1 MKGVILLTALLLS
14 ASLVGCG
21 GPKKR
26 AVTRQD
32 FQAVTDYVDKNMR
45 AGAVT
50 AEERKK
56 YTISQLGA
64 PHRVEDDTQ
73 YWYSTA
79 VDCYYL
85 QVGADGWALP
95 GGTGA
100 PQGLQEVGGRAVRGG
115 MLSTNPRRMSR
126 PRVPS

>member
-1 MKGVILLTALLLS
+1 MMRAILLGGALLL
-14 ASLVGCG
+14 AAPLVACS

-32 FQAVTDYVDKNMR
+32 FLAVTDYVDKNMR

-50 AEERKK
+50 PEDRKK
-56 YTISQLGA
+56 YTVSQLGP
-64 PHRVEDDTQ
+64 PHHVDGDTQ

-85 QVGADGWALP
+85 QVGEDGWASW
-95 GGTGA
+95 GTGA
-100 PQGLQEVGGRAVRGG
+100 LKDCKKWAV
-115 MLSTNPRRMSR
+115 TP
-126 PRVPS
+126 

>member
-1 MKGVILLTALLLS
+1 MKRAAILLATLLLS
-14 ASLVGCG
+14 ASLVACG
-21 GPKKR
+21 GQKKK

-32 FQAVTDYVDKNMR
+32 FMAVTDYVDKNMR

-56 YTISQLGA
+56 YVVSQLGP
-64 PHRVEDDTQ
+64 PHRAEDDTQ

-85 QVGADGWALP
+85 QVGEDGWASW
-95 GGTGA
+95 GTGA
-100 PQGLQEVGGRAVRGG
+100 LKDCKKWAVA
-115 MLSTNPRRMSR
+115 P
-126 PRVPS
+126 

>member
-1 MKGVILLTALLLS
+1 MTRMRRGILLAALLLL
-14 ASLVGCG
+14 APLVACG
-21 GPKKR
+21 GPKKK

-50 AEERKK
+50 PDERKK
-56 YTISQLGA
+56 YTISQLGP
-64 PHRVEDDTQ
+64 PHHVEGDTQ

-85 QVGADGWALP
+85 QLGEDGWASW
-95 GGTGA
+95 GTGA
-100 PQGLQEVGGRAVRGG
+100 LKDCKKWAVA
-115 MLSTNPRRMSR
+115 P
-126 PRVPS
+126 

>member
-1 MKGVILLTALLLS
+1 MKRGILLGAALLLS
-14 ASLVGCG
+14 ATVGACG
-21 GPKKR
+21 GAKKK

-50 AEERKK
+50 AEDRKK
-56 YTISQLGA
+56 YTVSQLGA
-64 PHRVEDDTQ
+64 PHRVDGETE

-85 QVGADGWALP
+85 QVGEDGWASW
-95 GGTGA
+95 GTGA
-100 PQGLQEVGGRAVRGG
+100 LKDCKKWAVA
-115 MLSTNPRRMSR
+115 P
-126 PRVPS
+126 

>member
-1 MKGVILLTALLLS
+1 MMRAILLGGALLL
-14 ASLVGCG
+14 AAPLVACS

-32 FQAVTDYVDKNMR
+32 FLAVTDYVDKNMS

-50 AEERKK
+50 PEDRKK
-56 YTISQLGA
+56 YTVSQLGP
-64 PHRVEDDTQ
+64 PHRVEGDTQ

-85 QVGADGWALP
+85 QVGEDGWASW
-95 GGTGA
+95 GTGA
-100 PQGLQEVGGRAVRGG
+100 LKDCKKWAVA
-115 MLSTNPRRMSR
+115 P
-126 PRVPS
+126 